1 MLQNNSDIR
10 SDKKL
15 LEMIN
20 PIIEESLNFEQRREI
35 CNVLKRLFPRP
46 FSKHLVDIRLTFCF
60 IRHWYLVILLGED
73 IRKFVRITP
82 EKKERTV
89 LLFVLNIIF
98 YFIMIMGILA
108 SLFIFFYIIKSIFGI
123 DIFPDKHLTDFL

>member
-15 LEMIN
+15 LELIN
-20 PIIEESLNFEQRREI
+20 PIIEKSLNFEQRREI

-46 FSKHLVDIRLTFCF
+46 FSKHLVDIRLTFWF
-60 IRHWYLVILLGED
+60 IKQWYFVLLLGED
-73 IRKFVRITP
+73 IRKHVRIMP
-82 EKKERTV
+82 ERKERTV
-89 LLFVLNIIF
+89 LSFVLNIVF
-98 YFIMIMGILA
+98 YFILIMGILA
-108 SLFIFFYIIKSIFGI
+108 SLFIFFYIIKTIFGI